1 MTFFTSGD
9 KAPNQAESKEAAKS
23 SSSSNKSS
31 IGERNTNDDGDD
43 DDDEDAWD
51 KRIKTTGCFKEN
63 EALLIC
69 HADTGDWRK
78 CLAEMNAFKQCMK
91 RNGRFSEDP

>member
-1 MTFFTSGD
+1 MTYFKRTDLAS
-9 KAPNQAESKEAAKS
+9 KEASLQPESKETVKNS
-23 SSSSNKSS
+23 ESTSNGNSD
-31 IGERNTNDDGDD
+31 NNNDD

-78 CLAEMNAFKQCMK
+78 CLAEMSAFKQCMK